1 MGWRAG
7 WFFVVRAVGGGDGVG
22 DGCVLGG
29 GKVCLEGGRERR
41 ELNILLVD
49 DGMGE

>member
-7 WFFVVRAVGGGDGVG
+7 WFFVVRAVG

-41 ELNILLVD
+41 E
-49 DGMGE
+49 